1 MVKLVI
7 SADNWCSRHWFWKWS
22 LFDDDVTVDCN
33 CTIDK
38 PLNFYFVKVDRNQSV
53 LHQECLLLGNREND
67 KKRPGEK
74 MKVCGHLV
82 HYGPLA
88 VEHFCIWHLEETIL
102 SPTENFFL
110 LLQSQDWITRQIK
123 IFGSSKKRGKTQ
135 QRILSDCHGCRILT
149 WKPSL
154 PVYLF
159 KKVPIEYF

>member
-1 MVKLVI
+1 MLLPLIWKVKPFW
-7 SADNWCSRHWFWKWS
+7 WCDGGLLQHHRKTLEF
-22 LFDDDVTVDCN
+22 LFLPRLTETRVFF
-33 CTIDK
+33 IK
-38 PLNFYFVKVDRNQSV
+38 NFFLETEKMIR
-53 LHQECLLLGNREND
+53 NRE
-67 KKRPGEK
+67 KKWK
-74 MKVCGHLV
+74 FVAIWSTMV
-82 HYGPLA
+82 HSTGSGTFLHMAP
-88 VEHFCIWHLEETIL
+88 WDQSIL